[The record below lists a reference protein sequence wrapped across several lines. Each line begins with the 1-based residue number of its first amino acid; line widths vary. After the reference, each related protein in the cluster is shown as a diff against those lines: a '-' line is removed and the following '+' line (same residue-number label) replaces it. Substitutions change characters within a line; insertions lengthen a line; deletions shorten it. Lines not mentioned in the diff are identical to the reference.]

1 MPDVNNY
8 LRSVTKWTPT
18 SAELAEEV
26 EDIIKP
32 SKIMYALPTKVT
44 KWWPTTTNRLP
55 PLASLLLM
63 TKSSP
68 QSPYYYTTK
77 ATQSLFK
84 ITTKQQPI
92 KPTYIITITKPKHEL
107 PDYTSGYNNNNN
119 NNKNAQNQKNP
130 LYEIDRRT
138 ENLNNILLEYK
149 NSNYQDNI
157 DYILQ
162 QYLANMTRLIGDD
175 ENINEYLL
183 NTGRIAGVDL
193 NRYIARMLST
203 KLPRAETSTT
213 APMTTTTE
221 PTTTI
226 PITRISKTTYPF
238 TFMRQETP
246 KYFGIEGNLGC
257 ENLEDGEFVR
267 DPNDC
272 ASFYTCFMGKVTTK
286 TTCERG
292 LAFDKRL
299 RVCNWLN
306 AVKILTFIILLNL
319 LIVKNLEN
327 SLNEI
332 FKFLYINKKQKKK
345 I

>member
-1 MPDVNNY
+1 
-8 LRSVTKWTPT
+8 VTKWTPT
-18 SAELAEEV
+18 SAELVEEV
-26 EDIIKP
+26 EDITKP
-32 SKIMYALPTKVT
+32 SKIFNSLPTKAT
-44 KWWPTTTNRLP
+44 KITPTTTSRLP
-55 PLASLLLM
+55 PLASLLHM
-63 TKSSP
+63 TKSSLQP
-68 QSPYYYTTK
+68 FYYQTTR
-77 ATQSLFK
+77 ATQNGFK
-84 ITTKQQPI
+84 ITTKNLPV
-92 KPTYIITITKPKHEL
+92 KPTYIISITKPKHDI
-107 PDYTSGYNNNNN
+107 PDEMSDYNNKKNNAN
-119 NNKNAQNQKNP
+119 NQKNP

-203 KLPRAETSTT
+203 KLPRVDMSTL
-213 APMTTTTE
+213 PMSTTTE
-221 PTTTI
+221 PTTAILT
-226 PITRISKTTYPF
+226 TRIPKTTYP
-238 TFMRQETP
+238 FMRQETP

-257 ENLEDGEFVR
+257 ENLDDGEFVR

-306 AVKILTFIILLNL
+306 AVGNILKLLT
-319 LIVKNLEN
+319 
-327 SLNEI
+327 
-332 FKFLYINKKQKKK
+332 
-345 I
+345 